1 MAMGFPGGGDR
12 RARDERAMT
21 EEMRFHVEME
31 AADLERFGVPPDE
44 ARRRALA
51 NFGGVRRY
59 TEEAE
64 EARHIRWLDDLR
76 RDVRYGLRS
85 LARSP
90 GYSVIVV
97 FTLALAIAAI
107 TSIFS
112 IANGVLF
119 KRLPYRDPSRLL
131 VLWDGLDMIGVSE
144 AWLTGPEIARLQRET
159 TSFEGI
165 SAVRSGTATIGGDLG
180 VDPQQ
185 VAQSSVS
192 ANFFQVLGASPE
204 LGRAFNRGEDAP
216 GMPRAAVISHRLFT
230 QRFGGDR
237 ALLGRSVLIDGQP
250 VTIVGVLPPA
260 FQFSPQSS
268 LASTTPA
275 VDIYMTMTD
284 TLDRMS
290 ATSHSYGALARV
302 RGDGT
307 VATALSELTAMSK
320 RLDDEQYQKKGFKF
334 VPVSL
339 QERMV
344 REVRPALLAMLAAV
358 GILILIVSANLA
370 VLALV
375 RGARREHE
383 LTIRRAIGASQSRVA
398 RQLLTETLLLALAG
412 AVAGVMLGSLLLRAL
427 LTLAPSGLP
436 RRGEIGIDIAA
447 LAVTLAVAIAVG
459 LGMGLAPV
467 MQSTRRNIVSALR
480 EKSSTRTGERVRRAL
495 VLAQLALSMMLLAGA
510 GLLLGSFSRLMR
522 VDPGF
527 HASHV
532 LNLDIMASRAK
543 YATGQPVIDLFARHL
558 AALRA
563 VPGVVAAA
571 ATSAPPLSAGANQSG
586 ATFPGSPTNTG
597 VVDHDRLLVD
607 AAPVTSD
614 YFRTMGIK
622 VLAGREFGAS
632 EHDSASSRVAVIDDI
647 LAHRFFPNRDAIGQ
661 LALVD
666 GDSLRI
672 VGVAQHVRMYDLEDV
687 GREQLWVPHANT
699 PYRYLSVVVRT
710 TGDPM
715 AMTDDA
721 RRAIRSV
728 DPEQAIAATSTMN
741 EVVSQSLAQR
751 RLVLILVGVFAGA
764 GLLLVALGVY
774 GITANIVAQRTREL
788 GIRMALGANRQGV
801 IWNVLGAPTRLVA
814 AGLLLGLFGTML
826 AGRLVQ
832 RLLYGVSATDPKTL
846 IAVSFVLLGVAI
858 VASYFPAR
866 RATRVDPV
874 IALRSD

>member
-1 MAMGFPGGGDR
+1 MRFFGGDDR
-12 RARDERAMT
+12 RAREERAMT
-21 EEMRFHVEME
+21 DEMRFHLDME

-59 TEEAE
+59 TEEAV

-76 RDVRYGLRS
+76 RDVRYGVRS
-85 LARSP
+85 LAHSP
-90 GYSVIVV
+90 GYAAIVV
-97 FTLALAIAAI
+97 LTLALAIAAI
-107 TSIFS
+107 TSVFS

-144 AWLTGPEIARLQRET
+144 AWLTGPEIARLQREA

-185 VAQSSVS
+185 VSQSSVS

-204 LGRAFNRGEDAP
+204 LGRAFNHGEDAP
-216 GMPRAAVISHRLFT
+216 GVPRAAVISHRLFT

-237 ALLGRSVLIDGQP
+237 ALLSRSVLIDGQP

-260 FQFSPQSS
+260 FQFAPQSS

-275 VDIYMTMTD
+275 VDIYTTMTD

-290 ATSHSYGALARV
+290 VTSHSLGALARV
-302 RGDGT
+302 RGDVT
-307 VATALSELTAMSK
+307 MVSALSELTALSK

-375 RGARREHE
+375 RGARWEHE
-383 LTIRRAIGASQSRVA
+383 LTIRRAIGASRSRVA
-398 RQLLTETLLLALAG
+398 RQLLTETLLLSLAG
-412 AVAGVMLGSLLLRAL
+412 AAAGVMLGSLLLRAL
-427 LTLAPSGLP
+427 LSLAPSGLP
-436 RRGEIGIDIAA
+436 RKGEIGIDIAA

-527 HASHV
+527 DASHV
-532 LNLDIMASRAK
+532 LRMDIMASRAK
-543 YATGQPVIDLFARHL
+543 YATGQPVVDLFARHV
-558 AALRA
+558 AALRT
-563 VPGVVAAA
+563 VPGIVAVA
-571 ATSAPPLSAGANQSG
+571 ATSAPPLSVGADQSG
-586 ATFPGSPTNTG
+586 AMFPGSPTNTG
-597 VVDHDRLLVD
+597 QADHDRLLVD

-622 VLAGREFGAS
+622 ILVGREFDAS
-632 EHDSASSRVAVIDDI
+632 EHDSASSRVAVIDDV
-647 LAHRFFPNRDAIGQ
+647 LADRFFPNRDAIGQ
-661 LALVD
+661 IALVD

-672 VGVAQHVRMYDLEDV
+672 LGVARHVRMYDLEEV
-687 GREQLWVPHANT
+687 GRAQLWVPHGNT
-699 PYRYLSVVVRT
+699 PYRYLSVLIRT

-715 AMTDDA
+715 AMSDAA
-721 RRAIRSV
+721 RRAIHGV
-728 DPEQAIAATSTMN
+728 DPEQAIAATSTMD
-741 EVVSQSLAQR
+741 EVVRQSLAQR

-764 GLLLVALGVY
+764 GLLLVALGIY

-801 IWNVLGAPTRLVA
+801 IWNVLGGPTRLVA
-814 AGLLLGLFGTML
+814 TGLLLGLFGTML
-826 AGRLVQ
+826 GGRLLQ
-832 RLLYGVSATDPKTL
+832 RLLYGVSATDPVTL
-846 IAVSFVLLGVAI
+846 IAVSLVLLGVAI
-858 VASYFPAR
+858 VASYLPAR
-866 RATRVDPV
+866 RATQVDPV
-874 IALRSD
+874 ITLRSD